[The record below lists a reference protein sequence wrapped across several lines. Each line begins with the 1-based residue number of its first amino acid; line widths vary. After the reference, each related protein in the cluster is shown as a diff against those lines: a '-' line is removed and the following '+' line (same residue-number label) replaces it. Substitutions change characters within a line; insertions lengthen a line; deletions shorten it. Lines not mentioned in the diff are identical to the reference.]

1 MKEQSAVLRAFYDQ
15 LAPLEETSG
24 TVTDDDGMGPGLY
37 HQIRAANR
45 RFQKDTPDTRERDP
59 STESNP
65 SRSLKSS
72 RIAAVKTIPHV
83 DELGGEDSE
92 DDKQKANNTKM
103 SALST
108 SRVRLSQQTNQPAQ
122 TVTTP
127 MILWTNMLQPIKGA
141 ALEIDRDL
149 CPLPYVK
156 FVKNNLTEIT
166 NEAEAATTCNN
177 SAKEVFCKGHDN
189 CRNNAN

>member
-1 MKEQSAVLRAFYDQ
+1 MKEQFAVLRAFYDQ

-24 TVTDDDGMGPGLY
+24 TVSDDDGMGPGLY

-72 RIAAVKTIPHV
+72 RIAAVKTIPHA

-149 CPLPYVK
+149 YPLPDVK

-166 NEAEAATTCNN
+166 NKAEAATNN

>member
-1 MKEQSAVLRAFYDQ
+1 
-15 LAPLEETSG
+15 
-24 TVTDDDGMGPGLY
+24 
-37 HQIRAANR
+37 
-45 RFQKDTPDTRERDP
+45 
-59 STESNP
+59 
-65 SRSLKSS
+65 
-72 RIAAVKTIPHV
+72 
-83 DELGGEDSE
+83 
-92 DDKQKANNTKM
+92 M

-149 CPLPYVK
+149 CPLPDVK

-166 NEAEAATTCNN
+166 NEAEAATNN